1 MIRFWIFTAF
11 LISLGCYICVKAQD
25 DFSSPVTCYKCMG
38 TMVNSSCADPVNVN
52 NISMKECPQGLCIKW
67 TRKLGG
73 VWYMERTCSDDLTI
87 YISLIDRVCRTE
99 RNGNGY
105 LCMCGKHLCNA
116 ANSPVTESL
125 YIKTIA
131 VTALSLI
138 FMVLQLIL

>member
-1 MIRFWIFTAF
+1 MKLFYSVLLLLFF
-11 LISLGCYICVKAQD
+11 CYIS
-25 DFSSPVTCYKCMG
+25 FSEGPVTCYKCMG

-73 VWYMERTCSDDLTI
+73 IWYMERTCSDDLTI

-105 LCMCGKHLCNA
+105 LYTL
-116 ANSPVTESL
+116 L
-125 YIKTIA
+125 
-131 VTALSLI
+131 LSI
-138 FMVLQLIL
+138 EQV